1 MKKISLIL
9 AAICLFAHTIRADE
23 IEWKGG
29 GDSASWRDG
38 TNWKGDVA
46 PVAEDVAVIPNN
58 VEAVASCKDD
68 VDFMNTL
75 SKVKLLG
82 DGSVLCVSNLEA
94 LVTMTVPLEGRGTF
108 IHRDQKLNQA
118 KVAGASDVHYYP
130 LTLQADNSGFSGVFV
145 STNAG
150 LKVSHA
156 NALGGPAGGKV
167 YVYLKSVQRFGLFV
181 NGASLYNE
189 LYIAGLDIGT
199 SYFFSGNSVS
209 WRGDIHILGTITF
222 HSNAAGVI
230 MSIYGDVKDE
240 GNYGVNWKAGGGTVI
255 YYGSVKG
262 PTGTASTYGAP
273 WLGGESHSKN
283 FSRLFMGGTIKCLT
297 TNVLAV
303 GYDELRYGQSA
314 DGVLD
319 LNGFDQELSGIQIV
333 NGNYGAVFKS
343 ETPAV
348 LSMINNAGANV
359 TGANGYYYFDDKG
372 KDAFQGRVTLVHIPT
387 NATNNVKKRL
397 ALRNMTCTTSGGIE
411 SAYGTLTIAAN
422 ALFPNLTKLGIRDS
436 GSLVVNSTNG
446 LGNATGELVVSLQG
460 TGKLTISEGAEIR
473 AKTANAGVR
482 SDGAL
487 KWLEAGEYT
496 KANLPDYIDGDGM
509 LIVAEY
515 GGPKGLML
523 ILR

>member
-9 AAICLFAHTIRADE
+9 AAICLFSHTVRADE

-46 PVAEDVAVIPNN
+46 PVAEDVAVIPDN

-68 VDFMNTL
+68 VDFMNTF

-94 LVTMTVPLEGRGTF
+94 SVTMTVPLEGNGTF

-156 NALGGPAGGKV
+156 NALGGTAGGKV

-199 SYFFSGNSVS
+199 TYFFSGSSVS
-209 WRGDIHILGTITF
+209 WRGDIHILGTIAF

-240 GNYGVNWKAGGGTVI
+240 GNYGVSWKTGGGTVI

-283 FSRLFMGGTIKCLT
+283 FSRLFMGGTMKCLA
-297 TNVLAV
+297 TNVFAV
-303 GYDELRYGQSA
+303 GYNEIRYGQSS
-314 DGVLD
+314 DGILD
-319 LNGFDQELSGIQIV
+319 LNGFDQELSGV
-333 NGNYGAVFKS
+333 RLVSGSNGAIFKS
-343 ETPAV
+343 EKPAV
-348 LSMINNAGANV
+348 LSMIDNEGAS
-359 TGANGYYYFDDKG
+359 TANTYYYFDGRG
-372 KDAFQGRVTLVHIPT
+372 KDAFQGKLTFVHVPT
-387 NATNNVKKRL
+387 NAANNLKKKL
-397 ALRNMTCTTSGGIE
+397 ALKNMTCTTSGGIE
-411 SAYGTLTIAAN
+411 SAYGTLTLDAN
-422 ALFPNLTKLGIRDS
+422 ALFPNLTKLGIRAS
-436 GSLVVNSTNG
+436 GSMVVNSDNG
-446 LGNATGELVVSLQG
+446 LGNASGALAVSLQG
-460 TGKLTISEGAEIR
+460 TGKLTIAENAVIR

-496 KANLPDYIDGDGM
+496 KANLPDYIDGDGT

-523 ILR
+523 IFR